1 MRLIA
6 ILLTLG
12 LSALSGWGCASS
24 SAPPVVLNLGPAP
37 VPGAPPKPRHPAIDR
52 SLPKLITVRM
62 QTTAGDIVIEL
73 DHERAPI
80 TVENFLRYADRGE
93 YNGTIFHRVVP
104 NFVVQGGGHTLAL
117 LELKGDAPIKN
128 EWQNGLKNV
137 RGSVAMARL
146 GGDPDS
152 ASCQFFI
159 NVENNAFLDKP
170 QPDGAAYAAFATVTS
185 GMDVVD
191 KIRKVATTNRGGH
204 GDVPKEPVVI
214 LQAKRI

>member
-1 MRLIA
+1 MTSVRLETTMGNIE
-6 ILLTLG
+6 IQ
-12 LSALSGWGCASS
+12 
-24 SAPPVVLNLGPAP
+24 LNEE
-37 VPGAPPKPRHPAIDR
+37 K
-52 SLPKLITVRM
+52 
-62 QTTAGDIVIEL
+62 
-73 DHERAPI
+73 API
-80 TVENFLRYADRGE
+80 SSKNFLE
-93 YNGTIFHRVVP
+93 YVDAGHYDGTIFHRVIDG
-104 NFVVQGGGHTLAL
+104 FMIQGGGFANDPKRGMVQKPTNAT
-117 LELKGDAPIKN
+117 IKN